1 MQANDARLIRG
12 AALPTAAAGVI
23 AVITSALVSGLEG
36 AIGAVIAPVI
46 VVIFFSISQLV
57 VSWASRISPQT
68 MMLAALVSYVLKVL
82 AVLGFVIALGNA
94 TFLDTKAF
102 AWSVVACTLVWI
114 AAEVRLMKR
123 MRVFYVE
130 PGTAPPGV
138 PAKTGGRRSDES
150 P

>member
-12 AALPTAAAGVI
+12 AALPTAVAGVI
-23 AVITSALVSGLEG
+23 AVIVSALVSGLEG

-46 VVIFFSISQLV
+46 VVAFFSISQLV

-94 TFLDTKAF
+94 TFLDTRAF

-114 AAEVRLMKR
+114 TFEVRLMKT
-123 MRVFYVE
+123 MRIFYVE
-130 PGTAPPGV
+130 PGTTPPGV
-138 PAKTGGRRSDES
+138 PAQSGGRRSDE